1 MTDARGL
8 DPLVPLRH
16 VAIIM
21 DGNNRWAR
29 ERQLGG
35 ISGHRHGVENV
46 RKVLSACR
54 RHNIQIL
61 TLFAFSSENWQRPP
75 AEVRGLM
82 SLFAT
87 YIRSESRKLK
97 DEGVSLTVIGER
109 KRFSPGL
116 CRRIERAEKLT
127 EGGDTNLVLAV
138 DYGGRWDI
146 TRGARRL
153 AQQVEQGNVRP
164 QDITEDMFERE
175 LCLAQFSP
183 PDLCIRTAGE
193 QRISNFLLWQLAY
206 TELHFAPCY
215 WPDFGEQAFDEAV
228 AEYYRRQRRFGLSSS
243 QLNLPNKESA

>member
-1 MTDARGL
+1 MTDAQEL
-8 DPLVPLRH
+8 DLLAPLRH

-29 ERQLGG
+29 EHQLGG

-46 RKVLSACR
+46 RKVLGACR
-54 RHNIQIL
+54 HHNIETL

-87 YIRSESRKLK
+87 YIRNEARKLK
-97 DEGVSLTVIGER
+97 DEGVSLKVIGER
-109 KRFSPGL
+109 SRFSQGL
-116 CRRIERAEKLT
+116 RRRIELAEKLT

-146 TRGARRL
+146 TRAARRL
-153 AQQVEQGNVRP
+153 AQQVEQGSVRP
-164 QDITEDMFERE
+164 QDITEDVFARE
-175 LCLAQFSP
+175 LCLAEFIP

-215 WPDFGEQAFDEAV
+215 WPDFDEQAFDEAV
-228 AEYYRRQRRFGLSSS
+228 GEYYRRQRRFGLSST
-243 QLNLPNKESA
+243 QLDLPNRESA